1 MSYNRMLKIL
11 PSHIS
16 NLIAAGE
23 VVQRPSSV
31 VKELMENS
39 IDAGAENV
47 TVVISDSGRTL
58 IQVIDDGCGM
68 TDEEAR
74 LCFSRHATSK
84 ISNAEDLHS
93 ILTYG
98 FRGEALPSIASVSE
112 VSLKTRKRGEETGTE
127 VVFAESGFV
136 SQEAVSCPEGTN
148 ISVRN
153 IFYNVPARRKFLKSD
168 ASEFRQI
175 VAEFCRVA
183 LSHYEV
189 SMRLVHN
196 KKDFYNLK
204 GARNVKQRIL
214 EISGKELVKELVD
227 LKTDTSIVS
236 ISGFIGKPEDA
247 RKNAAHQ
254 YFFVNGRF
262 FKSPY
267 LHKAI
272 QKGYE
277 KLVPEGHSPSYFIFF
292 ETDPANIDINIH
304 PAKTEVKF
312 EDESAVF
319 QILNAA
325 VRESLGMNSLG
336 PSIDFDMAG
345 APEIPIPQ
353 KHGVYTPPPK
363 IDFDPLFNPFDSIPI
378 SHTAPHKEAPA
389 PIRVPS
395 PTLANESDNVVEGY
409 GEIFEERIA
418 EHRNILQ
425 IQGKYLLTTVKSG
438 LLLIHI
444 ERAKER
450 ILYEKYLRS
459 LDDCTPLPQENLFP
473 TTLEIDAI
481 SYSLLDEAQALFHK
495 IGFDISFIP
504 PSTIS
509 VNGLPGGYSTDIPS
523 IKRGIDELVVLLSE
537 HGPEALS
544 KADGRHEVALS
555 LAKSGSKG
563 ANVGLSHLEAQLLID
578 SLFAC
583 AEPDRTPEGRVCMSI
598 ITTDDLDKKL

>member
-1 MSYNRMLKIL
+1 MSFNSMLQVL

-39 IDAGAENV
+39 IDAGAENI
-47 TVVISDSGRTL
+47 TVIISDSGRTL

-68 TDEEAR
+68 SDEEAK
-74 LCFSRHATSK
+74 LCFARHATSK
-84 ISNAEDLHS
+84 IAKAEDLHS

-98 FRGEALPSIASVSE
+98 FRGEALPSIGSVAE
-112 VSLKTRKRGEETGTE
+112 VTLKTRKRGEDVGTE
-127 VVFAESGFV
+127 VVFAESGLV
-136 SQEAVSCPEGTN
+136 SQTPASCPEGTN

-168 ASEFRQI
+168 SSEFRQI
-175 VAEFCRVA
+175 VSEFCRVA
-183 LSHYEV
+183 LCHYEV
-189 SMRLVHN
+189 SMKLIHN

-204 GARNVKQRIL
+204 GAKNVKQRIL
-214 EISGKELVKELVD
+214 EISGKELIKELVD
-227 LKTDTSIVS
+227 IRTDTSVIS

-272 QKGYE
+272 QKGYD
-277 KLVPEGHSPSYFIFF
+277 KLVPDGYSPSYFIFF

-312 EDESAVF
+312 EDESMIF

-345 APEIPIPQ
+345 VPEIPIPQ
-353 KHGVYTPPPK
+353 KPGIYTPPPK
-363 IDFDPLFNPFDSIPI
+363 IDFDPLFNPFDTIPI
-378 SHTAPHKEAPA
+378 SHTPSHREATPSTVTSAPA
-389 PIRVPS
+389 HTGGKDDAV
-395 PTLANESDNVVEGY
+395 DGY
-409 GEIFEERIA
+409 GEIFEERVA

-425 IQGKYLLTTVKSG
+425 IQGKYILTTVKSG

-444 ERAKER
+444 ERARER

-459 LDDCTPLPQENLFP
+459 LDDCTPLAQENLFP
-473 TTLEIDAI
+473 TTLELDAI
-481 SYSLLDEAQALFHK
+481 SYSLLEEAQDQFHR
-495 IGFDISFIP
+495 IGFDITLL
-504 PSTIS
+504 PSATIS
-509 VNGLPGGYSTDIPS
+509 VNGLPEGYSTDIPS
-523 IKRGIDELVVLLSE
+523 VKKAVDELVVLLSE
-537 HGPEALS
+537 HGREALS
-544 KADGRHEVALS
+544 RADGRHEVALS
-555 LAKSGSKG
+555 LAKSGSRG
-563 ANVGLSHLEAQLLID
+563 ALLHISHLEAQLLID
-578 SLFAC
+578 SLFGC
-583 AEPDRTPEGRVCMSI
+583 SEPDRTPDGRACMSI
-598 ITTDDLDKKL
+598 ITLEDLDKKL